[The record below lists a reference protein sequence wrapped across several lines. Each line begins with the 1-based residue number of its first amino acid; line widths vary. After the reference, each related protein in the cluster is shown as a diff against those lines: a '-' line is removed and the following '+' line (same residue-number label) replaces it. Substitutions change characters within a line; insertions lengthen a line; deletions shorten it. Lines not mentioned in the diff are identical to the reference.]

1 MFNTKKHLSRRTVLR
16 GVGVTVGLPL
26 LDAMVPAST
35 ALAKTAAKPMAY
47 MAAVY
52 IPHGVADYVPV
63 KGFQHTWTPKEAG
76 RNFTMSP
83 ILKPLEPWRSH
94 LTIVSGLRNKAAE
107 APPPHAITPGTWLT
121 AVHPPH
127 DQQPDIGPSVD
138 QVAAR
143 VLSKGLPLPSI
154 EVAGEGGGG
163 ACDPNFGCS
172 YSGTIAFRT
181 GTQPLPMIQDPR
193 TVFTTLFGQGNTPK
207 QRMAILNETGSILDF
222 VRDST
227 QRLRRG
233 LGAADQ
239 RRVNDYLESVREVER
254 RVKGMEVKFGPGSTI
269 KLPNAPSGIPTD
281 YGKVLQTMFD
291 MIRLAWQANMTRCA
305 TFMMAREVTMRTFP
319 NLGIS
324 TAWHP
329 TSHHHNSPVKLEKLK
344 KIQHYMTQEFAGFV
358 KMLAETEDGDGT
370 LLDHAVVL
378 YGSDMSNSDIH
389 NHAPLPQ
396 LLMGKGCGTIKGNQN
411 LIYPANTVHANLL
424 LTMLRRAGVPAK
436 SIGESTGELKEI

>member
-1 MFNTKKHLSRRTVLR
+1 MFITKKHLSRRTVLK
-16 GVGVTVGLPL
+16 GVGVTVGLPF

-35 ALAKTAAKPMAY
+35 ALAKTAAKPVPY

-63 KGFQHTWTPKEAG
+63 PGFQHTWTPKQTG
-76 RNFTMSP
+76 SNFTISP

-94 LTIVSGLRNKAAE
+94 LTIVSGLRNRAAE

-127 DQQPDIGPSVD
+127 TQQPDIGPSVD

-163 ACDPNFGCS
+163 ACDPEFGCG

-181 GTQPLPMIQDPR
+181 GTQPLPMTQDPR
-193 TVFTTLFGQGNTPK
+193 QVFTLLFGEGNTPE
-207 QRMAILNETGSILDF
+207 QRVAILNETGSILDF
-222 VRDST
+222 LRDST
-227 QRLRRG
+227 QRLRQG

-239 RRVNDYLESVREVER
+239 RRVSDYLDSVREVER
-254 RVKGMEVKFGPGSTI
+254 RVTGMQAKFGSGKGI
-269 KLPNAPSGIPTD
+269 KLPDAPQGIPAD
-281 YGKVLQTMFD
+281 YSQMLSTMFE
-291 MIRLAWQANMTRCA
+291 MIRLAWQANMTHCA

-324 TAWHP
+324 SAWHP
-329 TSHHHNSPVKLEKLK
+329 TSHHHNSPTKLAELV
-344 KIQHYMTQEFAGFV
+344 KIQHYMTQQFAGFV
-358 KMLAETEDGDGT
+358 KTLAQTEDGDGT
-370 LLDHAVVL
+370 LLDHALVL
-378 YGSDMSNSDIH
+378 YGSDMSNSDMH

-396 LLMGKGCGTIKGNQN
+396 LLMGKACGTVKGNQN
-411 LIYPANTVHANLL
+411 LVYPDNTVHANLL
-424 LTMLRRAGVPAK
+424 LTMLHRVGIPAK
-436 SIGESTGELKEI
+436 SHGDSTGVFAEI